1 MRGKLLLVWLREEKE
16 DHVIYWQVN
25 LIKWDCFWMA
35 YVLYSVFNIISGA
48 WILRKLGILKQKA
61 RVEDWMRKYPRFWA
75 TPLVI
80 PKEIDKHFDYE
91 KMMRWKFKRRDW
103 ESFPAWMG
111 FGIGPFTIG

>member
-25 LIKWDCFWMA
+25 LIKWDFFWMA

-48 WILRKLGILKQKA
+48 WILRKLGILKKKA
-61 RVEDWMRKYPRFWA
+61 RVEDWMRKYPKFWA
-75 TPLVI
+75 MPLII

-103 ESFPAWMG
+103 DSFPAWMG